1 MKIPAIKCDS
11 NLWMKLKPYLIEYGY
26 DIQFVGANW
35 DVFPILVIDL
45 DGVVGMCVNVSCPMF
60 NRSIAIYNYNRE
72 LVDDMDTF
80 LKRAAILKDKLYYK
94 ILKNGNFKKSDLKT
108 GMIVHIGNTMCL
120 VMDDHLIS
128 PNNYFNLDD
137 YDDNLK
143 NIKDNNL
150 NITRVSTHPDWSNG
164 FNNGLLSGYI
174 LWERPN
180 IKTVTKQEIANM
192 LGVNINEL
200 NITD

>member
-26 DIQFVGANW
+26 DIQCVGVNW
-35 DVFPILVIDL
+35 DIFPILVIDL
-45 DGVVGMCVNVSCPMF
+45 DGVVGICVNVSYPMF

-108 GMIVHIGNTMCL
+108 GMIVHIGNVMYL
-120 VMDDHLIS
+120 VMDNHLIS

-192 LGVNINEL
+192 LGVDINEL

>member
-11 NLWMKLKPYLIEYGY
+11 DLWMKLKPYLIEYGY
-26 DIQFVGANW
+26 DVQFVGTNW

-45 DGVVGMCVNVSCPMF
+45 DGVVGTCMNVSYAMY
-60 NRSIAIYNYNRE
+60 NRSVATYNYNRE
-72 LVDDMDTF
+72 TVNNMDTF
-80 LKRAAILKDKLYYK
+80 LKRAAALKDKLYHK

-108 GMIVHIGNTMCL
+108 GMIVHIGNTVYL
-120 VMDDHLIS
+120 VMDNHLIAQ
-128 PNNYFNLDD
+128 NCYFNLVD
-137 YDDNLK
+137 YDDDLK

-150 NITRVSTHPDWSNG
+150 NITKVSTHPDWSNG

-180 IKTVTKQEIANM
+180 VKTVTKQEIADM
-192 LGVNINEL
+192 LGVDINEL

>member
-11 NLWMKLKPYLIEYGY
+11 DLWMKLKPYLIEYGY
-26 DIQFVGANW
+26 DVQFVGTNW

-45 DGVVGMCVNVSCPMF
+45 DGVVGICMNVSYAMY
-60 NRSIAIYNYNRE
+60 NRSVAIYNYNRE
-72 LVDDMDTF
+72 TVDNMDTF
-80 LKRAAILKDKLYYK
+80 LKRAATLKDKLYHK

-108 GMIVHIGNTMCL
+108 GMIVHIGNTVCL
-120 VMDDHLIS
+120 VMGNHLIAQ
-128 PNNYFNLDD
+128 NGYFNLDD
-137 YDDNLK
+137 YNDDLK

-150 NITRVSTHPDWSNG
+150 NITKVSTRPDWSNG
-164 FNNGLLSGYI
+164 FNDGLLSGYI

-180 IKTVTKQEIANM
+180 VKTVTKQEIADM
-192 LGVNINEL
+192 LGVDINEL